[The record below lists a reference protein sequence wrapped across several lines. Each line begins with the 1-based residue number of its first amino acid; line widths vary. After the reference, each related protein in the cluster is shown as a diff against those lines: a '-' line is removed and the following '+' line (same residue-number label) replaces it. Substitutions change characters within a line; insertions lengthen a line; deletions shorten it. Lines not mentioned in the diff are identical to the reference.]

1 MGSSELVASVMFSG
15 HHLGGMKGFGSGSL
29 GFTTQDFEF
38 NGAPT
43 GTMNLL
49 STMDKS
55 GAPTQILSALPQYIG
70 GCGSTFST
78 AEAQNRT
85 LNRSEP
91 ETAQMVIFYAGRVH
105 VFNDFPV
112 DKANEIMMVATGHNQ
127 STTAVPPPYMVPSP
141 AESTTN
147 NISVAAPGFDR
158 LHYTTR
164 SPLGSNLPIARK
176 NSLARFLEKRK
187 NRIAAKT
194 PYQASN
200 QTAASKQVRGET
212 WLGLSPQFPF

>member
-1 MGSSELVASVMFSG
+1 MGSSELGASGMFSG
-15 HHLGGMKGFGSGSL
+15 HYLGGIEGFGSDSL
-29 GFTTQDFEF
+29 GLTSQDFEF
-38 NGAPT
+38 NGALS

-49 STMDKS
+49 STMDKLGS
-55 GAPTQILSALPQYIG
+55 PSQILPDLPQYIG
-70 GCGSTFST
+70 GYGSTFGKE
-78 AEAQNRT
+78 EAQNKAVI
-85 LNRSEP
+85 RSEP

-112 DKANEIMMVATGHNQ
+112 DKANEIMMIATGQNQ

-147 NISVAAPGFDR
+147 NISVAVPGFDC
-158 LHYTTR
+158 LQYPPQP
-164 SPLGSNLPIARK
+164 PLGSNLPIARK

-194 PYQASN
+194 PYQSSN
-200 QTAASKQVRGET
+200 QTASKPVRGEA
-212 WLGLSPQFPF
+212 WLGLAPQFPF